1 MGGVAS
7 DKLKSSTRCLKYC
20 FILMAVLLAAFVAVP
35 GVPQFLMFAIVFGL
49 STKLM
54 QAATRGIYFVPLDEI
69 KVPDNY
75 VGTAVGV
82 VSVIGFLSDAFLFTI
97 WGKIMDAVPGAAGYK
112 IMFGSLIGFCVVGLV
127 LTVIL
132 SKRIKMLQGK

>member
-1 MGGVAS
+1 M
-7 DKLKSSTRCLKYC
+7 
-20 FILMAVLLAAFVAVP
+20 
-35 GVPQFLMFAIVFGL
+35 
-49 STKLM
+49 
-54 QAATRGIYFVPLDEI
+54 
-69 KVPDNY
+69 
-75 VGTAVGV
+75 GTAVGV